1 MARGGWSR
9 PLSGFAREIEGQ
21 LSQQGSEMV
30 LFALQQLIMH
40 SPVSSGAYRG
50 SHFVTVD
57 NRDTAS
63 VPNNA
68 PGEAERQAEMLLS
81 ADSKPFKQV
90 FIQSNIAYGER
101 IENGWSQQAPS
112 GVYAVAENSTRERFR

>member
-1 MARGGWSR
+1 MGWTKR
-9 PLSGFAREIEGQ
+9 PTGFIPVVEAD
-21 LSQQGSEMV
+21 LSQVQKDMT
-30 LFALQQLIMH
+30 LYALQQLIMH

-50 SHFVTVD
+50 SHFVTVG

-81 ADSKPFKQV
+81 ADSKPFNQV